1 MFSKKMIFSHIRV
14 HVKYTSLLVCLLFF
28 EFLRFVK
35 LAAGSYIKE
44 NIIFGIAISILISTI
59 TPGCLNGSFKIKN
72 VAKTDIDMIADS
84 HLNEINA
91 LMQELMIKLYK
102 RNPRELEKKPGET
115 IESRVAQIFNMNRA
129 LVFEEL
135 DNKQVVDA
143 MLLCFDQKFTGDRVF
158 AVMAGLV
165 GMIRYSYNNLP
176 EFYMLDFLDQQ
187 KLNNSARNIEIL
199 VWRLS
204 NKRDENGDLFLL
216 TNGVDGNV
224 SNLSFERIFG
234 KMIAIQDM
242 MASVVAG
249 RTNRTIN
256 NVMKSVTSASFLPI
270 GL

>member
-1 MFSKKMIFSHIRV
+1 MKIIFPHHRI
-14 HVKYTSLLVCLLFF
+14 HVIDINHKSCLLLLKFRQYMKIA
-28 EFLRFVK
+28 L
-35 LAAGSYIKE
+35 GHYIE
-44 NIIFGIAISILISTI
+44 TNIIFRVALVILISTI
-59 TPGCLNGSFKIKN
+59 VPGCSNGSFKIKN
-72 VAKTDIDMIADS
+72 VVKTDIDMIADS
-84 HLNEINA
+84 HLNEMNA

-102 RNPRELEKKPGET
+102 RNPRELEKRPGET
-115 IESRVAQIFNMNRA
+115 IESRVAQTFNMNRP
-129 LVFEEL
+129 LIFEEL
-135 DNKQVVDA
+135 DNKQVIDA
-143 MLLCFDQKFTGDRVF
+143 MLLCFDLKFSGDRVF

-176 EFYMLDFLDQQ
+176 EFYMLDFLDEQ

-204 NKRDENGDLFLL
+204 NKKDENENLFLL
-216 TNGVDGNV
+216 TNGVDGNI

-242 MASVVAG
+242 MASVVSG

-256 NVMKSVTSASFLPI
+256 NVVKSVTSASFLPI